1 MMSIFFFYTMILTRE
16 KIVCSVFLVISW
28 SLYFRFKEHCPP
40 EFIQD
45 PDNQIEI
52 PTGWDLP
59 LTTGEIIE
67 GQRFVQ
73 ISPQKV
79 RLKLRPNR
87 TSKFTFGVIQAK
99 QYPVDLYYLMDLSN
113 SMVHQS
119 FTSLE
124 TNFHILTSS
133 RYLNGIFIWRNC
145 FC

>member
-1 MMSIFFFYTMILTRE
+1 MFAVFFLLFLTN
-16 KIVCSVFLVISW
+16 VFN
-28 SLYFRFKEHCPP
+28 FRFKEHCPP

-113 SMVHQS
+113 SMVYQS
-119 FTSLE
+119 FASLE

-133 RYLNGIFIWRNC
+133 RYLNGIFI
-145 FC
+145 

>member
-1 MMSIFFFYTMILTRE
+1 MTIADNIMMSTSFSFSILWFFSLFLTN
-16 KIVCSVFLVISW
+16 VFN
-28 SLYFRFKEHCPP
+28 FRFKEHCPP

-113 SMVHQS
+113 SMVYQS

-133 RYLNGIFIWRNC
+133 RYLNGIFI
-145 FC
+145 